1 MASFPDDPF
10 GDQAIAH
17 SVPDPRCGGRSQSPR
32 SERQVGRRRVPP
44 LRRMPGSADLR
55 FDLDRIAARRCYR
68 VIPPAP
74 QLANSALVRGQ
85 RPERLR
91 GDRDAGARPA
101 RGEEGVR
108 GWGARETRIS
118 ADWDLFLA
126 RELAI
131 RPCNSPHCCCQSRGE
146 DSAWSHQEE

>member
-1 MASFPDDPF
+1 MSSA
-10 GDQAIAH
+10 
-17 SVPDPRCGGRSQSPR
+17 PRAARVAR
-32 SERQVGRRRVPP
+32 RAYLLLARRREAAIRVSLAFASSAPVGADAVSSELFAPGLGP
-44 LRRMPGSADLR
+44 LVLLIEPAPM
-55 FDLDRIAARRCYR
+55 ARLCSR

-91 GDRDAGARPA
+91 RGSRCRARPA
-101 RGEEGVR
+101 RGEKGVR
-108 GWGARETRIS
+108 GWGAGETRIS

-131 RPCNSPHCCCQSRGE
+131 RPCNSPHCCCQS
-146 DSAWSHQEE
+146 